1 MIEFLKKRNEI
12 NPDLKFGFNYIII
25 PDNIDTIIPL
35 LEYII
40 DVNSKVDNGRGVDFL
55 TIREDF
61 GSVTD
66 TTGDD
71 IERTHELDG
80 FLSTSDRKILIDTFK
95 EFNRKKEI
103 HKK

>member
-1 MIEFLKKRNEI
+1 MVKNNIIEFLKLRNEI
-12 NPDLKFGFNYIII
+12 NPDLKFGLNYIII
-25 PDNIDTIIPL
+25 PENIDTIIPL

-66 TTGDD
+66 GDD
-71 IERTHELDG
+71 VDVK
-80 FLSTSDRKILIDTFK
+80 DRKYQ
-95 EFNRKKEI
+95 
-103 HKK
+103 